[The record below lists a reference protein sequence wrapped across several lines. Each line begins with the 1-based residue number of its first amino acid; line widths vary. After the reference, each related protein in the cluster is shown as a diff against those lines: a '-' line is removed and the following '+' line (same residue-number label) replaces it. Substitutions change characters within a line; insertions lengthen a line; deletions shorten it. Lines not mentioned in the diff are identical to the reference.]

1 MNLRKILISFAIFS
15 SMINLNLIAQI
26 QRPMNSAEII
36 ESIKKLNVA
45 GSVLYIAAH
54 PDDENT
60 SVLAYFSK
68 ARKLRTGYL
77 ALTRGDGGQ
86 NLIGSEKGD
95 EIGIIRTKEL
105 LAARRIDG
113 AEQFFTRAI
122 DFGYSKSPEESFK
135 FWGRE
140 NILSDVVWVIRN
152 FKPDIIITRF
162 PSDGSGGHG
171 HHTASA
177 ILTEEAFKA
186 AADSAK
192 FKDQLKYVEPW
203 QAKRLFWNKWRPSDE
218 EQKGLIKI
226 NVGDYNSILGK
237 SYTEIA
243 AESRS
248 MHKSQG
254 FGASERRG
262 NIFEYFELNAGNKPN
277 SDLFDNIDIT
287 WNRIENSQKIQ
298 HQINKI
304 ISSFNPEK
312 PSQSVKDLIEL
323 NNELNS
329 IKNNYWVEQK
339 KKALLSII
347 QSCTGLW
354 FEAISD
360 DYSASPGDKINF
372 TTTLI
377 NRSDIN
383 FTLEN
388 ISLSDQ
394 LADSTINI
402 KLENN
407 NPVEIKTNFILP
419 RDFPISQP
427 YWLKENNN
435 GKIFNVDDQELIGL
449 PENPP
454 AIIVWAT
461 LKEGNDILKIQT
473 PLDYKWTDRV
483 KGEEYRP
490 FEIRPPVVTSIQNKL
505 EIFSEDAPKEI
516 KVRLKSNTNKVTGV
530 LKLNGNSDWK
540 VSPSEIPFSF
550 DKKNSEQTFTFSI
563 TPPNFKNVANL
574 TAYILIDGKKYNK
587 DMVEIYYDHIGY
599 NTYFPDSKIKLV
611 KLDIKKFAGTIGYI
625 MGAGDDV
632 PEALENLGYKVAM
645 LSDEKLDS
653 ENLNNYDAIITG
665 VRAYNT
671 RDRLKFD
678 QLKLLE
684 YVKNGGTLLVQ
695 YNVSSGLL
703 TENIGPYPFSI
714 TRERVTDEDADIKF
728 LNPENKL
735 LNFPNKIT
743 NEDFDNWVQE
753 RGLYFADNWDKNYT
767 PIFAS
772 HDNGENDLKGSL
784 LFTKYGK
791 GNFIYTGISFFR
803 QLPSGVPG
811 AFRLFVNL
819 ISAGKSNE

>member
-15 SMINLNLIAQI
+15 SIIKLNLNAQI

-36 ESIKKLNVA
+36 ESIEKLNVA

-68 ARKLRTGYL
+68 GKKLRTGYL

-105 LAARRIDG
+105 LAARSIDG

-122 DFGYSKSPEESFK
+122 DFGYSKSPEETFK
-135 FWGRE
+135 FWGKE

-162 PSDGSGGHG
+162 PTDGSGGHG

-186 AADSAK
+186 AADPTK
-192 FKDQLKYVEPW
+192 FENQLKYVETW
-203 QAKRLFWNKWRPSDE
+203 QAKRLFWNKWRPSE
-218 EQKGLIKI
+218 EAQKGLTKI

-243 AESRS
+243 GESRS

-262 NIFEYFELNAGNKPN
+262 NIFEYFEFKAGEKPN
-277 SDLFDNIDIT
+277 SDLFDNIDLT

-298 HQINKI
+298 QQINKI

-339 KKALLSII
+339 KKVLLSII
-347 QSCTGLW
+347 QSCAGFWL
-354 FEAISD
+354 EAISD

-377 NRSDIN
+377 NRSNIN
-383 FTLEN
+383 FTIEN
-388 ISLSDQ
+388 ISLSDK
-394 LADSTINI
+394 LADSTINL

-407 NPVEIKTNFILP
+407 NPFEIKTNFILP
-419 RDFPISQP
+419 KDFPISQP

-435 GKIFNVDDQELIGL
+435 GKIFNVDNQKLIGL
-449 PENPP
+449 PENPA
-454 AIIVWAT
+454 AIKVWAT
-461 LKEGNDILKIQT
+461 LKVGNDILKFQT
-473 PLDYKWTDRV
+473 PLEYKWTDRV

-505 EIFSEDAPKEI
+505 EIFSEDEPKEI
-516 KVRLKSNTNKVTGV
+516 KVRLKSNTNKVSGM
-530 LKLNGNSDWK
+530 LKLNGNSDWQI
-540 VSPSEIPFSF
+540 SPNEIPFSF
-550 DKKNSEQTFTFSI
+550 DKKNSEQTYTFSI
-563 TPPNFKNVANL
+563 TPPKFKNVANL
-574 TAYILIDGKKYNK
+574 SANILIDGKNYNK

-611 KLDIKKFAGTIGYI
+611 KLDIKKFDGTIGYI

-632 PEALENLGYKVAM
+632 PEALENLGYKVVM
-645 LSDEKLDS
+645 LSDENLDN
-653 ENLNNYDAIITG
+653 ENLNNFDAIITG

-678 QLKLLE
+678 QPKLLE

-695 YNVSSGLL
+695 YNVSSGLQ

-714 TRERVTDEDADIKF
+714 TRERVTDENTEMKF
-728 LNPENKL
+728 LDPENKL

-767 PIFAS
+767 PIFTS
-772 HDNGENDLKGSL
+772 HDNGESDLKGSL
-784 LFTKYGK
+784 LYTKYGK

-803 QLPSGVPG
+803 QLPAGVPG